1 MKTRRR
7 ITASLGAVALSA
19 MVLVGA
25 PAPAMAG
32 VGGCSSLAADGQYI
46 VGSCTA
52 NNPGPG
58 ATIKVAHSC
67 AGLKNGAVIYKD
79 IVVGYGSSFKVKSSC
94 WTWVTQL
101 DRVG

>member
-1 MKTRRR
+1 MKKLRTL
-7 ITASLGAVALSA
+7 TASIGTVALSA
-19 MVLVGA
+19 MFLIGA

-52 NNPGPG
+52 NNPGPN
-58 ATIKVAHSC
+58 ATITVAHSC
-67 AGLKNGAVIYKD
+67 FGLKNGASIRKT
-79 IVVGYGSSFKVKSSC
+79 ITVGYGSSFRVKSSC